1 MLREIS
7 EEIQRLIGVS
17 DDEGTLVTITRTT
30 GSTYRREGAKMVC
43 SRAGLVGSV
52 SGGCL
57 ESDIADLS
65 LEVVENDQPQI
76 VTYDTSAENENVWG
90 LGLGCNGTVEVL
102 IEPLRWWR
110 TQEGTTLF
118 GEIMDRVNR
127 GQRCAV
133 VTLFKKDGEQ
143 LRSLH
148 RMLVDPAGKTFGT
161 LGSPALDTVA
171 AQQSRAILNDE
182 MIRPSRRIIL
192 EHESSPCDLFVDAL
206 VPATH
211 VIVAGGGHDAIPV
224 VRMARELG
232 FRVTLIDS
240 RPSFASRER
249 FPEADR
255 VLCIQPEEFAQK
267 ISFEGAPAVILM
279 THNYQK
285 DRAVLAQVLTSPAEF
300 TYIGAL
306 GPRARTEQML
316 GELKKEGLKLV
327 ADKVEQVR
335 TPIGLDLGADSPQEI
350 ALAMLA
356 EVLAVKN
363 RRSGMALRD
372 KKRPIHEAA

>member
-7 EEIQRLIGVS
+7 DEIQRLIGEPE
-17 DDEGTLVTITRTT
+17 DEGTLVTITRTT

-43 SRAGLVGSV
+43 SRAGAVGSV

-65 LEVVENDQPQI
+65 LEVVEHDQPQI
-76 VTYDTSAENENVWG
+76 VSYDTSAENENVWG
-90 LGLGCNGTVEVL
+90 MGLGCNGTVEVL

-110 TQEGTTLF
+110 TQEGKTLF
-118 GEIMDRVNR
+118 GEVMDRVNR

-133 VTLFKKDGEQ
+133 VTLLKEGGEQ
-143 LRSLH
+143 LRSL
-148 RMLVDPAGKTFGT
+148 RRLLVDPAGKTFGT
-161 LGSPALDTVA
+161 LGSPALDTAA
-171 AQQSRAILNDE
+171 AQRARSILNDE
-182 MIRPSRRIIL
+182 MVRPSRRIVL
-192 EHESSPCDLFVDAL
+192 EHQSSPCELFVDAL
-206 VPATH
+206 MAAAH
-211 VIVAGGGHDAIPV
+211 LIVAGGGHDAIPV

-232 FRVTLIDS
+232 FRITLIDS
-240 RPSFASRER
+240 RQSFATSER
-249 FPEADR
+249 FPEADQ

-267 ISFEGAPAVILM
+267 VSFEGAPAVILM
-279 THNYQK
+279 NHNYQK
-285 DRAVLAQVLTSPAEF
+285 DRALLAQVLISPAEF

-316 GELKKEGLKLV
+316 GELKQEGVKL
-327 ADKVEQVR
+327 ASHKVEQVR

-372 KKRPIHEAA
+372 KKRAIHEAA